1 MLKPYLFLFPLFF
14 YSIAAA
20 QIDYETERYAHQ
32 LELRHDNDFFLL
44 TDRYY
49 SSGLFLT
56 YRTMLKRGVFGEKEQ
71 LAIRLGQEVFTP
83 SQTQSVNSNLYDR
96 PYVGFTG
103 LHSQWSL
110 AEKKSLYTLGVLLGL
125 AGNNSGAG
133 GFQRWYHKAVA
144 ISDSPLWIDEL
155 NNSFHTNLYGVYTK
169 EWEIAPNPFGIRF
182 AMSPKLA
189 FGTRDIFGEAEAM
202 VHFGRRNAIAQSI
215 AYNRLGDNARE
226 IYFALRF
233 AYRQVF
239 HNGLIEG
246 NLFGDNSTVTREPEN
261 SIVRFG
267 FDFNHR
273 FDQNDYKVGIRYNS
287 AEAVGAES
295 HIYVQLSYAFSW

>member
-1 MLKPYLFLFPLFF
+1 MLKTYLFLLFLLLYF
-14 YSIAAA
+14 SAHTQVSYNPEK
-20 QIDYETERYAHQ
+20 YTHQ

-56 YRTMLKRGVFGEKEQ
+56 YRTTLKKGVFGEKEQ
-71 LAIRLGQEVFTP
+71 LAFRLGQEVYTP

-96 PYVGFTG
+96 PYAGFTG
-103 LHSQWSL
+103 LRTDWSIT
-110 AEKKSLYTLGVLLGL
+110 EKSTLYTLGTLLGI

-155 NNSFHTNLYGVYTK
+155 NNSFHINLYASSTK
-169 EWEIAPNPFGIRF
+169 EWELAPNPFGVR
-182 AMSPKLA
+182 LA
-189 FGTRDIFGEAEAM
+189 ATPRLAIGSRDIFGEAEAV
-202 VHFGRRNAIAQSI
+202 VHFGRRNPIDTSI
-215 AYNRLGDNARE
+215 AYDRLGDNARE

-233 AYRQVF
+233 AYRQVL

-246 NLFGDNSTVTREPEN
+246 NLFGDNSTIIREIQN
-261 SIVRFG
+261 SLLRLG

-273 FDQNDYKVGIRYNS
+273 FNRNNYKVGIRYQS
-287 AEAVGAES
+287 AEAVGADS
-295 HIYVQLSYAFSW
+295 HIYLELSYGLSW